1 MVGVSV
7 FAISFYLVK
16 LFNRDLL
23 VRIVFIILLL
33 CVSSFPAF

>member
-16 LFNRDLL
+16 SFNRDLL
-23 VRIVFIILLL
+23 VRIVFIILLPS
-33 CVSSFPAF
+33 VSSVPAF